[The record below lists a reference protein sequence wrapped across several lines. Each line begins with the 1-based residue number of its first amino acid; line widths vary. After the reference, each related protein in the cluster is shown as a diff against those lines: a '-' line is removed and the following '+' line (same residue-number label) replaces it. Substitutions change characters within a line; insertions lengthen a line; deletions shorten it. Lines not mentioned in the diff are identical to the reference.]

1 MAAINLNMRC
11 WKTVK

>member
-11 WKTVK
+11 WNTVK